1 MAIGIAIQLVG
12 EKELRAALERLA
24 KFPRAMRSV
33 FGRTGLWIAR
43 EARRII
49 RSSPHTWGPTTGKTG
64 KSITQRLDDVSVT
77 VGSNLK
83 WAAVLHEGTAGLPGG
98 AITPKGHKYL
108 AIPALPH
115 LRRTGTW
122 PRDLPRGSMKFVP
135 NAQIRIGSH
144 SWTGPALVRASDQQI
159 AGSHEGAGLQGR
171 DSKGQFTDDVKRQK
185 HAVRK
190 QGEVMFALVKRVRIR
205 GIHYLTLPW
214 QRGGRAFLLAEAT
227 REAQRRW
234 KGG

>member
-1 MAIGIAIQLVG
+1 MAIGIGIQLVG
-12 EKELRAALERLA
+12 ERELRAALERLS
-24 KFPRAMRSV
+24 KFPRSLRRV
-33 FGRTGLWIAR
+33 LGRTGLWIGR

-64 KSITQRLDDVSVT
+64 KSITQRLDEVSVT
-77 VGSNLK
+77 VGSNLR

-98 AITPKGHKYL
+98 AITPRGHKYL

-115 LRRTGTW
+115 LRRGGVW
-122 PRDLPRGSMKFVP
+122 PRDLPRGSMRFVP
-135 NAQIRIGSH
+135 NARIKIGSH
-144 SWTGPALVRASDQQI
+144 SWTGPALVRASDQRI
-159 AGSHEGAGLQGR
+159 GGTSEGAGVQGR
-171 DSKGQFTDDVKRQK
+171 DSRGQFTDDVKRQK
-185 HAVRK
+185 NAVRSA
-190 QGEVMFALVKRVRIR
+190 GEVMFALVKRVRIR

-214 QRGGRAFLLAEAT
+214 QRGGRAFLLAEAG